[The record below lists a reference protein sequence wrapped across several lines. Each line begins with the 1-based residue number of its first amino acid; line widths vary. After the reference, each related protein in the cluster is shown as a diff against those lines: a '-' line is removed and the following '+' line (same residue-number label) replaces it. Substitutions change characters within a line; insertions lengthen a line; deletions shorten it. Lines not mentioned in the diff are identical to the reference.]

1 MKKYIAILVSLL
13 TFGGA
18 AHAGQWTRLLSC
30 SSGVG
35 NLVVERDSDNLDSM
49 QIVITGRDAVNVIAY
64 GIQGNSSVMPP
75 NLHLYDDGNKLVISD
90 LTVRTNFNPMD
101 PDEYATYVTEGTGN
115 VAVLKYRSG
124 SEINAQADYR
134 FYNCRDKQ

>member
-1 MKKYIAILVSLL
+1 MKKYITILVSLL

-35 NLVVERDSDNLDSM
+35 SLVVERDSDNLDSM

-75 NLHLYDDGNKLVISD
+75 TAALGSASSTPILVSPARNRM
-90 LTVRTNFNPMD
+90 LLASTM
-101 PDEYATYVTEGTGN
+101 
-115 VAVLKYRSG
+115 
-124 SEINAQADYR
+124 
-134 FYNCRDKQ
+134 

>member
-1 MKKYIAILVSLL
+1 
-13 TFGGA
+13 
-18 AHAGQWTRLLSC
+18 
-30 SSGVG
+30 
-35 NLVVERDSDNLDSM
+35 
-49 QIVITGRDAVNVIAY
+49 
-64 GIQGNSSVMPP
+64 MPP

-90 LTVRTNFNPMD
+90 LTVTANFNPMD

-134 FYNCRDKQ
+134 FYNCSR